1 MLAIDQIISVLYRL
15 YYSYTR
21 IFGSSTAKFYRTLA
35 AVWQPILRCTPTNE
49 EVLASNVYEVTD
61 ANVGNN

>member
-15 YYSYTR
+15 YYSY
-21 IFGSSTAKFYRTLA
+21 IFGSSTAKFYRTRA

-49 EVLASNVYEVTD
+49 EVLASNVDEVTE